1 MNNIQNIAKILY
13 ETSPLT
19 LPVRMGVNLAAN
31 KDKPQAVLDTLFP
44 KVNFLGQ
51 QQPVAQ
57 NIQEF
62 TPQTPQKPK
71 DFTPARR
78 NYGFKPDSIQ
88 GMIVNEAY
96 NRGVNPALALAIAK
110 QESGFN
116 PNAFGDQSVGG
127 SYGLFQIHQPSHP
140 GYKGKF
146 DPKQNIQYGVGLLKS
161 LNDRFGGDVNKVIQ
175 AYNAGAGAVSSGRIP
190 ASTRQTYLPNV
201 LRFLNE
207 FEGNTSNTQNTYLN
221 NNQTLNESPLEGQ
234 VTPVVV
240 ESNINYPNVNLIP
253 VNDQSDASKY
263 LIQNLLSLR
272 NSEMANNN
280 PNDLLNRINMVSNI
294 IGGANSVNR
303 LPNLAPTE
311 QEAEAYRQAYQQM
324 GSNLMGQVQAANELL
339 KAYGNDL
346 ENQRRANMANAVGRV
361 VSGWLP
367 QQTDLIFRDFKGN
380 TIGQQQANRPVD
392 LSSIGT
398 EAYRNIPKQTDI
410 VNAQLKLAQ
419 DLQKQQSDLAT
430 KQAQLNSAIRLSQA
444 TGLPLNVA
452 ANMTGED
459 YLKFIEP
466 TQKGQQELAQLGAE
480 RIADLIQ
487 GDMES
492 KGTLANTALQ
502 NEGDYAQTMA
512 TILGRV
518 QERELAEQG
527 ANQRANLR
535 AQVDLTMNNLNNQT
549 KQVIAQQMG
558 MNQQELERLRQSN
571 PNSYYN
577 AMANILGVGAW
588 LNSPYAPTVLNQVL
602 SNMVDSNNDT
612 IQLPN
617 NNDMTN
623 DFWNMINQLRNK

>member
-1 MNNIQNIAKILY
+1 
-13 ETSPLT
+13 
-19 LPVRMGVNLAAN
+19 
-31 KDKPQAVLDTLFP
+31 
-44 KVNFLGQ
+44 
-51 QQPVAQ
+51 
-57 NIQEF
+57 
-62 TPQTPQKPK
+62 
-71 DFTPARR
+71 
-78 NYGFKPDSIQ
+78 
-88 GMIVNEAY
+88 
-96 NRGVNPALALAIAK
+96 
-110 QESGFN
+110 
-116 PNAFGDQSVGG
+116 
-127 SYGLFQIHQPSHP
+127 
-140 GYKGKF
+140 
-146 DPKQNIQYGVGLLKS
+146 
-161 LNDRFGGDVNKVIQ
+161 
-175 AYNAGAGAVSSGRIP
+175 
-190 ASTRQTYLPNV
+190 
-201 LRFLNE
+201 
-207 FEGNTSNTQNTYLN
+207 
-221 NNQTLNESPLEGQ
+221 
-234 VTPVVV
+234 
-240 ESNINYPNVNLIP
+240 
-253 VNDQSDASKY
+253 
-263 LIQNLLSLR
+263 
-272 NSEMANNN
+272 
-280 PNDLLNRINMVSNI
+280 
-294 IGGANSVNR
+294 
-303 LPNLAPTE
+303 
-311 QEAEAYRQAYQQM
+311 
-324 GSNLMGQVQAANELL
+324 
-339 KAYGNDL
+339 
-346 ENQRRANMANAVGRV
+346 MANAVGRV

-367 QQTDLIFRDFKGN
+367 QQTDLVFRDFKGN
-380 TIGQQQANRPVD
+380 TIGSQQANRPVD
-392 LSSIGT
+392 LSNIGT

-452 ANMTGED
+452 ANMSGED

-487 GDMES
+487 GDMENAN
-492 KGTLANTALQ
+492 TLANTALQ
-502 NEGDYAQTMA
+502 NEGDYAQTIA